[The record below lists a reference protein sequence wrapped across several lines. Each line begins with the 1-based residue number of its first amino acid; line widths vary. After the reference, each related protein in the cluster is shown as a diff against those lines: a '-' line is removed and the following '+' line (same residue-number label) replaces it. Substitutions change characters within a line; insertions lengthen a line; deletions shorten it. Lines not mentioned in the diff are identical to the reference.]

1 MEVNMETKFNSQ
13 ICTTRE
19 QSERLLS
26 LGLKKETADMIHVDY
41 GGRNY
46 MIRPYDWQPTSKVD
60 MEKYIPAWSLH
71 RLIEMMPVSLPCEI
85 EGMQGLF
92 SLTRRDDGSVTIGY
106 TWSLE
111 RTGNIYDA
119 MISAIEWLIKN
130 QDFSNEYVA

>member
-1 MEVNMETKFNSQ
+1 MYYRTNWINAVAANDIIDLYEDD
-13 ICTTRE
+13 I
-19 QSERLLS
+19 
-26 LGLKKETADMIHVDY
+26 
-41 GGRNY
+41 
-46 MIRPYDWQPTSKVD
+46 
-60 MEKYIPAWSLH
+60 IPAWSVH

-92 SLTRRDDGSVTIGY
+92 SLTRRDDGSVTVGY

-130 QDFSNEYVA
+130 EDFSNEYVA

>member
-1 MEVNMETKFNSQ
+1 MVEYNFKSQ

-19 QSERLLS
+19 QSQKLLS
-26 LGLKKETADMIHVDY
+26 LGLKKETADMYYRTNWINAVAANDIIDLY
-41 GGRNY
+41 EDD
-46 MIRPYDWQPTSKVD
+46 I
-60 MEKYIPAWSLH
+60 IPAWSVH

-92 SLTRRDDGSVTIGY
+92 SLTRRDDGSVTVGY

-130 QDFSNEYVA
+130 EDFSNEYVA

>member
-1 MEVNMETKFNSQ
+1 METKFNFNSQ

-19 QSERLLS
+19 QSQKLLS
-26 LGLKKETADMIHVDY
+26 LGLKKETADMYYRTNWINAVAANDIIDLY
-41 GGRNY
+41 EDD
-46 MIRPYDWQPTSKVD
+46 I
-60 MEKYIPAWSLH
+60 IPAWSVH

-92 SLTRRDDGSVTIGY
+92 SLTRRDDGSVTVGY

-130 QDFSNEYVA
+130 EDFSNEYVA